1 VTTFLDHA
9 SHLPNDPSVDTL
21 VGTPVPSES
30 AIPRDSAA
38 ATPADTDLAA
48 IGGDPTPATYW
59 RPRESERGA
68 YTEKK
73 LGDSLLAIWETSEM
87 PAGADITQ
95 VVGIMHGFLYMIF
108 LVVGADLSRRARFP
122 VWFAVITLVLGTI
135 PFLSFVGEH
144 NATKRVRAEH
154 PDLAP
159 ARAPAR

>member
-1 VTTFLDHA
+1 MWLARSAGVA
-9 SHLPNDPSVDTL
+9 PSV
-21 VGTPVPSES
+21 VGGALLRYRVMANVIGVFLIVLICIGVP
-30 AIPRDSAA
+30 
-38 ATPADTDLAA
+38 LKHLL
-48 IGGDPTPATYW
+48 
-59 RPRESERGA
+59 
-68 YTEKK
+68 TE
-73 LGDSLLAIWETSEM
+73 GSSLQTF
-87 PAGADITQ
+87 GADITQ

-159 ARAPAR
+159 DRAPAR